1 MYKINQIKNYQH
13 FATIIEE
20 ETNCSVKI
28 KVMNRDASHVHY
40 QINDRFDMSLGVL
53 CIDNGDISFSPF
65 TTINNSPDDS
75 FINIYHLVRV
85 EDFVKLLSV
94 FSEMFVKDEE

>member
-1 MYKINQIKNYQH
+1 MYKINKVKNYQH
-13 FATIIEE
+13 FATVLEK

-53 CIDNGDISFSPF
+53 CIDDGDISFSPF
-65 TTINNSPDDS
+65 STIENATNDS
-75 FINIYHLVRV
+75 YINIYHLVRV
-85 EDFVKLLSV
+85 EDFTKLLSV
-94 FSEMFVKDEE
+94 FSEMFVKGEE